1 MRDGVHVGADGKRRC
16 AWISEADPA
25 AVAYHD
31 RVWGTA
37 TRDVRAMFESL
48 TLGVFEVG
56 LNWSLVFHK
65 RDAFAAA
72 FADFHPERVAKFG
85 VRDVDRLTKDAAIIR
100 NRRKIEAT
108 VANAKAI
115 AAAPDE
121 FVELAWSHARGRHQ
135 TPKLLADI
143 PSATDE
149 AKALSDEL
157 RARGFRFIG
166 PTSAYAF
173 MQNVGIVNDHLRG
186 CFRATA
192 H

>member
-1 MRDGVHVGADGKRRC
+1 MRDDVHVGADGKTRC
-16 AWISEADPA
+16 GWIAESDAA
-25 AVAYHD
+25 AVDYHD

-56 LNWSLVFHK
+56 LNWTLVFHK

-85 VRDVDRLTKDAAIIR
+85 ARDVDRLLKDAAIIR

-108 VANAKAI
+108 IANARLI
-115 AAAPDE
+115 AAAPDD
-121 FVELAWSHARGRHQ
+121 FVELAWSHAPGRHPS
-135 TPKLLADI
+135 PKSLADI
-143 PSATDE
+143 PSASDE

-157 RARGFRFIG
+157 RARGYHFVG

-173 MQNVGIVNDHLRG
+173 MQNVGIVNDHLHG
-186 CFRATA
+186 CFRAA

>member
-1 MRDGVHVGADGKRRC
+1 MRDGVHVGADGKTRC
-16 AWISEADPA
+16 AWITESDAG

-37 TRDVRAMFESL
+37 TRGVRAMFESL

-56 LNWSLVFHK
+56 LNWMLVFHK
-65 RDAFAAA
+65 RDAFAA
-72 FADFHPERVAKFG
+72 DFHDFDPERVAKFTSH
-85 VRDVDRLTKDAAIIR
+85 DVDRLTQDAAIIR

-108 VANAKAI
+108 IANARLV

-121 FVELAWSHARGRHQ
+121 FVELAWRHASRRHD
-135 TPKLLADI
+135 TPKSVTDI
-143 PSATDE
+143 PSVSDE
-149 AKALSDEL
+149 AKALSDDL
-157 RARGFRFIG
+157 RARGYHFIG

-186 CFRATA
+186 CFRARP
-192 H
+192 